1 MLTPNEIN
9 SFIQTDKYLGL
20 KKIISYSTVDAMN
33 DMFKGDTKELLELI
47 EKFKNIKNNKL

>member
-20 KKIISYSTVDAMN
+20 KTIMTYSTDNAMN
-33 DMFKGDTKELLELI
+33 DMFNGDTKEWDDKELGI
-47 EKFKNIKNNKL
+47 FNAIKFF